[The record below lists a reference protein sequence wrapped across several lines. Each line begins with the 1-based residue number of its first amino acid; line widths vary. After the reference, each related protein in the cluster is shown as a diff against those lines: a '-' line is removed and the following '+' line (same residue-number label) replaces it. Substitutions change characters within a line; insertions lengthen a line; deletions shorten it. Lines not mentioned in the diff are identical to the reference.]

1 MPQFLVLL
9 HLLRLSL
16 PQRLQ
21 SFCSTCPDAVIVDRQ
36 IVRLDKPV
44 ESAHL
49 LIELLVVLEALGGE
63 AKEAEIVFG
72 VLFFFLYEIIVL
84 LVVEL
89 HRLQLLLF
97 GEAALLLVG
106 DHFEREGGDDDARRP
121 LLKRASELE
130 AQEDAWTQSLRTSRF
145 AKAPT
150 RPTSVGATL
159 SLSFSLTLRRQDTPH
174 LLDLNP
180 LAPFG
185 RTLLFKKI
193 RLDSRF
199 EL

>member
-1 MPQFLVLL
+1 MSRFDLL
-9 HLLRLSL
+9 
-16 PQRLQ
+16 
-21 SFCSTCPDAVIVDRQ
+21 
-36 IVRLDKPV
+36 
-44 ESAHL
+44 
-49 LIELLVVLEALGGE
+49 ELLVVLEALRGE

-72 VLFFFLYEIIVL
+72 VLFFFLYEIILL

-159 SLSFSLTLRRQDTPH
+159 SLSLYH
-174 LLDLNP
+174 
-180 LAPFG
+180 
-185 RTLLFKKI
+185 
-193 RLDSRF
+193 
-199 EL
+199 